1 MDELSREALETVA
14 RLRRR
19 GLVSDRCPNAGS
31 CQCPE
36 HVTAPA
42 QPARLRVVTLGPDP
56 LPGCTGD
63 LTCPCE
69 RCHADRQ
76 GRTAQGAGP
85 SELRVRS
92 MSDRH
97 RRAA

>member
-36 HVTAPA
+36 HSIGLLG
-42 QPARLRVVTLGPDP
+42 PARLRVVTMPADTPPGHDP
-56 LPGCTGD
+56 ASMI
-63 LTCPCE
+63 CPCAACE
-69 RCHADRQ
+69 LDRQ
-76 GRTAQGAGP
+76 AHAQRAKRQIRQP
-85 SELRVRS
+85 WEA
-92 MSDRH
+92 